1 MCIGMRNGSFSR
13 YYNTN
18 SVIHMINPLCKI
30 LALLIFV
37 VMSMVGSC
45 VRVMCGLSIILLFIM
60 ALSGVS
66 LKKYL
71 LSIFSMKIL
80 FLIVFII
87 NVLFGVSIYSSFIMV
102 CRICLVVLY
111 SSVLLYTTTTNELA
125 LGFSSFLRPLGYLGF
140 PVSKVSMAIAL
151 SLNFVPILFM
161 ESNKIIKSQTSRG
174 FNYKSG
180 SFKDRIVG
188 MRSVIIPMFVLSMK
202 RADSV
207 SDAMEVKQF
216 SFDSSRSSIKGIRW
230 HLGDFYMIGCH
241 LLVLIF
247 VLIKEVVL

>member
-1 MCIGMRNGSFSR
+1 MRNGSFSR

-60 ALSGVS
+60 ILSNVP
-66 LKKYL
+66 LKKYI
-71 LSIFSMKIL
+71 LSIYSMKVL
-80 FLIVFII
+80 FIVIFII
-87 NVLFGVSIYSSFIMV
+87 NILFGVSVYNSFIMI
-102 CRICLVVLY
+102 CRVCLVVLY

-125 LGFSSFLRPLGYLGF
+125 LGFSALFRPLGYFGF

-161 ESNKIIKSQTSRG
+161 ESSKIIKSQTSRG
-174 FNYKSG
+174 FNYKNG

-188 MRSVIIPMFVLSMK
+188 LKSVVIPMFVLSMR

-216 SFDSSRSSIKGIRW
+216 SFDSNRSSIKGIRW

-241 LLVLIF
+241 LLVLVF